1 MTEKTQKLKPCPF
14 CGSSDVEILL
24 PYPKKDDSALIYCFG
39 CGLRISR
46 NSVSEVIATWNRRAP
61 QCEKE

>member
-14 CGSSDVEILL
+14 CECATIVLHL
-24 PYPKKDDSALIYCFG
+24 PMHQGVRSYGISCFN
-39 CGLRISR
+39 CGVYIKRFKED
-46 NSVSEVIATWNRRAP
+46 EVIAAWNRRAP